1 MERQLKDERVRSI
14 HLRSQVKLLEI
25 DLGDLREVSL
35 VRTNDRDSVVV
46 SMGCA
51 QTRLVL

>member
-25 DLGDLREVSL
+25 DLE
-35 VRTNDRDSVVV
+35 TT
-46 SMGCA
+46 CA
-51 QTRLVL
+51 R